1 MIAGKF
7 IDFKFIK
14 SYYFTFDLER
24 LIFNLNCYRDP
35 KEKHA
40 LITKTEA
47 KKNYILTDVDL
58 EQRGTPLKYIL
69 GKNPHNSRWSDMK
82 LYLLLQVRIN
92 TYFINRLYS
101 YLLIIISFVETG

>member
-1 MIAGKF
+1 MF
-7 IDFKFIK
+7 F
-14 SYYFTFDLER
+14 
-24 LIFNLNCYRDP
+24 RDP
-35 KEKHA
+35 KGKHA

-82 LYLLLQVRIN
+82 LYLLIQVSI
-92 TYFINRLYS
+92 
-101 YLLIIISFVETG
+101 